1 MKILM
6 LNPPDQYT
14 VIEHPDEENDGSE
27 KFIETVDYGL
37 FPPLGLL
44 YVLTYLEQNT
54 DGHEFYFKDCIAEKI
69 SHDDLHN
76 VINEI
81 KPDIIGVTSFTIAL
95 MDVVLAART
104 IRKICPD
111 AHICLG
117 GHHPIAFPLEAA
129 QLPEFD
135 SIVVGEGEI
144 AFTELVKCLEKK
156 KDFSDIKGVYTA
168 ETIEKWT
175 STPMKKD
182 KRFLQKVSAPPA
194 YVDDIDELPAP
205 NREYIK
211 HIDYSSIVGVS
222 SKLATMISSRGCPF
236 KCTFCDIPFKQ
247 HRPRDVEKVV
257 DEMEQCLVMGY
268 EEVHFYDDLFNITSQ
283 RIIDICDEI
292 DKRKLKIAWDFR
304 GRVNTVTHESLRR
317 ARNSGCR
324 MISFGIEAGTDKSLK
339 VLRKGAKVGH
349 AKQTLQWCRELGI
362 ETIADYMLGLPG
374 EDRDDVLQ
382 SIQALINFDPD
393 YAQIAILTLYPNT
406 QVYDQA
412 VEKGLIEGGRWQEF
426 ARKPF
431 IGFTVDHWE
440 EKLTL
445 NELVKLQ
452 KHAYSRFYFRPKY
465 IFRSILKTKSLH
477 QLRSKVFGALKVMHA

>member
-1 MKILM
+1 M

-14 VIEHPDEENDGSE
+14 VIEHPDEEKENGDG
-27 KFIETVDYGL
+27 KFIEAEDYGL

-54 DGHEFYFKDCIAEKI
+54 QGHQFYFKDCIAENI
-69 SHDDLHN
+69 SHDDLHD

-81 KPDIIGVTSFTIAL
+81 NPDMVGITSFTIAL
-95 MDVVLAART
+95 MDVVLSART

-144 AFTELVKCLEKK
+144 AFTELVKCLDSK
-156 KDFSDIKGVYTA
+156 KDFTNIQGVYTA

-182 KRFLQKVSAPPA
+182 KRFLQKVTAPPA
-194 YVDDIDELPAP
+194 YIDHIDKIPEP

-211 HIDYSSIVGVS
+211 HINYSSIVGVS

-247 HRPRDVEKVV
+247 HRPRAVELVV
-257 DEMEQCLVMGY
+257 DEMENCIAMGY

-292 DKRKLKIAWDFR
+292 DKRELKIAWDFR

-317 ARNSGCR
+317 AKNSGCR

-339 VLRKGAKVGH
+339 ALRKGAKVFH
-349 AKQTLQWCRELGI
+349 AKQTLEWCRELGI

-374 EDRDDVLQ
+374 EDYDDVLQ

-393 YAQIAILTLYPNT
+393 YAQVAILTLYPNT

-412 VEKGLIEGGRWQEF
+412 VEKGLIKDGRWQEF

-431 IGFTVDHWE
+431 IGFKVDHWE
-440 EKLTL
+440 EKLNL
-445 NELVKLQ
+445 NQLVKLQ
-452 KHAYSRFYFRPKY
+452 KLAYSRFYFRPKY
-465 IFRSILKTKSLH
+465 ILRSILKTKSLH
-477 QLRSKVFGALKVMHA
+477 QLKSKAFGALKVMNG

>member
-1 MKILM
+1 M

-81 KPDIIGVTSFTIAL
+81 KPDVIGVTSFTIAL

-156 KDFSDIKGVYTA
+156 K
-168 ETIEKWT
+168 
-175 STPMKKD
+175 
-182 KRFLQKVSAPPA
+182 
-194 YVDDIDELPAP
+194 
-205 NREYIK
+205 
-211 HIDYSSIVGVS
+211 
-222 SKLATMISSRGCPF
+222 
-236 KCTFCDIPFKQ
+236 
-247 HRPRDVEKVV
+247 
-257 DEMEQCLVMGY
+257 
-268 EEVHFYDDLFNITSQ
+268 
-283 RIIDICDEI
+283 
-292 DKRKLKIAWDFR
+292 
-304 GRVNTVTHESLRR
+304 
-317 ARNSGCR
+317 
-324 MISFGIEAGTDKSLK
+324 
-339 VLRKGAKVGH
+339 
-349 AKQTLQWCRELGI
+349 
-362 ETIADYMLGLPG
+362 
-374 EDRDDVLQ
+374 
-382 SIQALINFDPD
+382 
-393 YAQIAILTLYPNT
+393 
-406 QVYDQA
+406 
-412 VEKGLIEGGRWQEF
+412 
-426 ARKPF
+426 
-431 IGFTVDHWE
+431 
-440 EKLTL
+440 
-445 NELVKLQ
+445 
-452 KHAYSRFYFRPKY
+452 
-465 IFRSILKTKSLH
+465 
-477 QLRSKVFGALKVMHA
+477 